1 MGTAL
6 KKLLAV
12 LVLIGLGLAAGA
24 YALSARSDG
33 PPPDD
38 AYALAPVEYGRLAE
52 VVSATGMLHPR
63 DTYVVGTE
71 LSGKV
76 VAVYADFN
84 QVVGEDE
91 VLLRLDDR
99 VPRQQLKQAE
109 LGVEAA
115 RVGLRKAETD
125 RDTAEVA
132 VRREKERAP
141 EVRRPSDMD
150 LAESQLK
157 SARVAVEAAKVKV
170 LEAEEAQRQAELTLK
185 LTAVRAPVIAA
196 GQDAS
201 ELTASLPLP
210 GGLGVLDG
218 DPTRRREKRTFLVLD
233 RKVSLNQQV
242 GPPGSAQLFTLG
254 GDLEQMQ
261 VHAQVAE
268 GDVNKIT
275 RGLPVEFTVSGGG
288 DPEPAFQ
295 GRVEDVRLTPV
306 SDRGAVYYKVII
318 EVRNRRNPA
327 TDDWQLR
334 PGLTAT
340 VEIQRRVHEKAWKAP
355 AAALGFQPEPDTLGQ
370 AAKTKLAR
378 WQERKDHDVWQP
390 VWVVGADH
398 KPWPV
403 FVRTGGTDGI
413 QDVQFIEVQEWDP
426 EARATLN
433 PDDATTFPRLIIGMS
448 AGKRS
453 GLFNP
458 PNLKF

>member
-24 YALSARSDG
+24 YGLSARSDRLA
-33 PPPDD
+33 PDD
-38 AYALAPVEYGRLAE
+38 AYSLAPVEYGRLAE
-52 VVSATGMLHPR
+52 VVSATGLLQPR
-63 DTYVVGTE
+63 DTFAVGTE

-84 QVVGEDE
+84 QTVEEDA

-125 RDTAEVA
+125 QETAGVA

-141 EVRRPSDMD
+141 EVRRASDLD

-170 LEAEEAQRQAELTLK
+170 LEAEEAQRQAELALK
-185 LTAVRAPVIAA
+185 LTAVRAPVIAP
-196 GQDAS
+196 GQDGS
-201 ELTASLPLP
+201 ELMASLPFP

-218 DPTRRREKRTFLVLD
+218 DPARRREKRSFLVLD

-242 GPPGSAQLFTLG
+242 GPPGSAQLFTLA
-254 GDLEQMQ
+254 GDLERMQ

-306 SDRGAVYYKVII
+306 NDRGAVYYKVII
-318 EVRNRRNPA
+318 DVRNRRNPA

-340 VEIQRRVHEKAWKAP
+340 VEIQRRVHEKTWKVP
-355 AAALGFQPEPDTLGQ
+355 AAAVGFQPEPDTLSE
-370 AAKTKLAR
+370 AARAKLAHG
-378 WQERKDHDVWQP
+378 QEGKDHDLWQP

-398 KPWPV
+398 KPWPL
-403 FVRTGGTDGI
+403 FVRTGGIDGI
-413 QDVQFIEVQEWDP
+413 QDVQFVEVLEWDP
-426 EARATLN
+426 EVAAALN
-433 PDDATTFPRLIIGMS
+433 LGDPTTFPRLIIGMS
-448 AGKRS
+448 AAKRS